1 MKTKELREKTEN
13 ELNVLLKESRDKL
26 REMRF
31 SLAANQLKN
40 ASEISKIKKTIA
52 RVLTLLNK

>member
-1 MKTKELREKTEN
+1 MKIKELREKTEN
-13 ELNVLLKESRDKL
+13 ELNNLLKESREKI

-40 ASEISKIKKTIA
+40 ASEIGKTKKTIA
-52 RVLTLLNK
+52 RILTLLNK